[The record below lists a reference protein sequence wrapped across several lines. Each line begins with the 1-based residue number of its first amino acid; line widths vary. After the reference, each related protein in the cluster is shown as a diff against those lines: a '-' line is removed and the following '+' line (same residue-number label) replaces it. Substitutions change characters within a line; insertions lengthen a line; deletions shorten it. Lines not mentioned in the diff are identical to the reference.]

1 MSYIAWLVVFV
12 VFAALEL
19 VSLGLTCIWFA
30 IGALA
35 GCVAALLG
43 ANWIVQAVV
52 FLVVT
57 MVVLIFIRPFAIK
70 YVNNKAE
77 KTNVESMAG
86 KQGIVI
92 VEIDNI
98 NAKGMIKVDGM
109 EWNSQKCRWRDYSE
123 RFISYSCVRRRG
135 KSYGQKGLV
144 YKEVEY
150 DVFYY
155 FNHVGNRIGFNMC
168 KDCAT
173 GARVCY

>member
-86 KQGIVI
+86 KQGKVV
-92 VEIDNI
+92 VEIDN
-98 NAKGMIKVDGM
+98 IKVDGM
-109 EWNSQKCRWRDYSE
+109 EWTARSVDGEIIPKDSLVTVVSVE
-123 RFISYSCVRRRG
+123 GVKAMVR
-135 KSYGQKGLV
+135 K
-144 YKEVEY
+144 
-150 DVFYY
+150 
-155 FNHVGNRIGFNMC
+155 
-168 KDCAT
+168 A
-173 GARVCY
+173 

>member
-57 MVVLIFIRPFAIK
+57 MVVLIFI
-70 YVNNKAE
+70 
-77 KTNVESMAG
+77 MAG
-86 KQGIVI
+86 KQGKVV

-109 EWNSQKCRWRDYSE
+109 EWTARSVDGEIIPKDSLVTVVSVE
-123 RFISYSCVRRRG
+123 GVKAMVR
-135 KSYGQKGLV
+135 K
-144 YKEVEY
+144 
-150 DVFYY
+150 
-155 FNHVGNRIGFNMC
+155 
-168 KDCAT
+168 A
-173 GARVCY
+173 

>member
-30 IGALA
+30 IG
-35 GCVAALLG
+35 
-43 ANWIVQAVV
+43 VV

-86 KQGIVI
+86 KQGKVV

-109 EWNSQKCRWRDYSE
+109 EWTARSVDGEIIPKDSLVTVVSVE
-123 RFISYSCVRRRG
+123 GVKAMVR
-135 KSYGQKGLV
+135 K
-144 YKEVEY
+144 
-150 DVFYY
+150 
-155 FNHVGNRIGFNMC
+155 
-168 KDCAT
+168 A
-173 GARVCY
+173 

>member
-12 VFAALEL
+12 VEL

-86 KQGIVI
+86 KQGKVV

-109 EWNSQKCRWRDYSE
+109 EWTARSVDGEIIPKDSLVTVVSVE
-123 RFISYSCVRRRG
+123 GVKAMVR
-135 KSYGQKGLV
+135 K
-144 YKEVEY
+144 
-150 DVFYY
+150 
-155 FNHVGNRIGFNMC
+155 
-168 KDCAT
+168 A
-173 GARVCY
+173 

>member
-43 ANWIVQAVV
+43 ANWVVQAVV

-86 KQGIVI
+86 KQEKLLWKLITLT
-92 VEIDNI
+92 
-98 NAKGMIKVDGM
+98 
-109 EWNSQKCRWRDYSE
+109 QKE
-123 RFISYSCVRRRG
+123 
-135 KSYGQKGLV
+135 
-144 YKEVEY
+144 
-150 DVFYY
+150 
-155 FNHVGNRIGFNMC
+155 
-168 KDCAT
+168 
-173 GARVCY
+173 

>member
-86 KQGIVI
+86 KQGKVV

-98 NAKGMIKVDGM
+98 NGKGMIKVDGM
-109 EWNSQKCRWRDYSE
+109 EWTARSVDGEIIPKDSLVTVVSVE
-123 RFISYSCVRRRG
+123 GVKAMVRKAEYTRR
-135 KSYGQKGLV
+135 
-144 YKEVEY
+144 
-150 DVFYY
+150 
-155 FNHVGNRIGFNMC
+155 
-168 KDCAT
+168 
-173 GARVCY
+173 

>member
-52 FLVVT
+52 FLVVN

-86 KQGIVI
+86 KQGK
-92 VEIDNI
+92 VESIDQ
-98 NAKGMIKVDGM
+98 
-109 EWNSQKCRWRDYSE
+109 E
-123 RFISYSCVRRRG
+123 
-135 KSYGQKGLV
+135 
-144 YKEVEY
+144 KEVATVLV
-150 DVFYY
+150 DFL
-155 FNHVGNRIGFNMC
+155 GNSTPMEVELIQLE
-168 KDCAT
+168 KADL
-173 GARVCY
+173 

>member
-43 ANWIVQAVV
+43 ANW
-52 FLVVT
+52 VVT

-86 KQGIVI
+86 KQGKVV

-109 EWNSQKCRWRDYSE
+109 EWTARSVDGEIIPKDSLVTVVSVE
-123 RFISYSCVRRRG
+123 GVKAMVR
-135 KSYGQKGLV
+135 K
-144 YKEVEY
+144 
-150 DVFYY
+150 
-155 FNHVGNRIGFNMC
+155 
-168 KDCAT
+168 A
-173 GARVCY
+173 

>member
-35 GCVAALLG
+35 GCVAVLLG

-86 KQGIVI
+86 KQGKVV

-109 EWNSQKCRWRDYSE
+109 EWTARSVDGEIIPKDSLVTVVSVE
-123 RFISYSCVRRRG
+123 GVKAMVR
-135 KSYGQKGLV
+135 K
-144 YKEVEY
+144 
-150 DVFYY
+150 
-155 FNHVGNRIGFNMC
+155 
-168 KDCAT
+168 A
-173 GARVCY
+173 

>member
-92 VEIDNI
+92 AEIDNI
-98 NAKGMIKVDGM
+98 NAKGMIKIDGM
-109 EWNSQKCRWRDYSE
+109 EWTARSVDGDIIPKDSLVTVVSVE
-123 RFISYSCVRRRG
+123 GVKAMVR
-135 KSYGQKGLV
+135 KA
-144 YKEVEY
+144 E
-150 DVFYY
+150 
-155 FNHVGNRIGFNMC
+155 
-168 KDCAT
+168 
-173 GARVCY
+173 

>member
-86 KQGIVI
+86 NREKLLWKLITLT
-92 VEIDNI
+92 
-98 NAKGMIKVDGM
+98 
-109 EWNSQKCRWRDYSE
+109 QKE
-123 RFISYSCVRRRG
+123 
-135 KSYGQKGLV
+135 
-144 YKEVEY
+144 
-150 DVFYY
+150 
-155 FNHVGNRIGFNMC
+155 
-168 KDCAT
+168 
-173 GARVCY
+173 

>member
-19 VSLGLTCIWFA
+19 V
-30 IGALA
+30 A

-92 VEIDNI
+92 AEIDNI

-109 EWNSQKCRWRDYSE
+109 EWTARSVDGDIIPKDSLVTVVSVE
-123 RFISYSCVRRRG
+123 GVKAMVR
-135 KSYGQKGLV
+135 KA
-144 YKEVEY
+144 E
-150 DVFYY
+150 
-155 FNHVGNRIGFNMC
+155 
-168 KDCAT
+168 
-173 GARVCY
+173 

>member
-86 KQGIVI
+86 KQGKVV

-98 NAKGMIKVDGM
+98 NAKGMINGM
-109 EWNSQKCRWRDYSE
+109 EWTARSVDGEIIPKDSLVTVVSVE
-123 RFISYSCVRRRG
+123 GVKAMVR
-135 KSYGQKGLV
+135 K
-144 YKEVEY
+144 
-150 DVFYY
+150 
-155 FNHVGNRIGFNMC
+155 
-168 KDCAT
+168 A
-173 GARVCY
+173 

>member
-30 IGALA
+30 IG
-35 GCVAALLG
+35 AALLG

-86 KQGIVI
+86 KQGKVV

-109 EWNSQKCRWRDYSE
+109 EWTARSVDGEIIPKDSLVTVVSVE
-123 RFISYSCVRRRG
+123 GVKAMVRKAEYTRR
-135 KSYGQKGLV
+135 
-144 YKEVEY
+144 
-150 DVFYY
+150 
-155 FNHVGNRIGFNMC
+155 
-168 KDCAT
+168 
-173 GARVCY
+173 

>member
-43 ANWIVQAVV
+43 ANWIV
-52 FLVVT
+52 
-57 MVVLIFIRPFAIK
+57 IRPFAIK
-70 YVNNKAE
+70 YVDNKAE

-109 EWNSQKCRWRDYSE
+109 EWTARSVDGDIIPKDSLVTVVSVE
-123 RFISYSCVRRRG
+123 GVKAMVR
-135 KSYGQKGLV
+135 KA
-144 YKEVEY
+144 E
-150 DVFYY
+150 
-155 FNHVGNRIGFNMC
+155 
-168 KDCAT
+168 
-173 GARVCY
+173 

>member
-92 VEIDNI
+92 AEIDNI
-98 NAKGMIKVDGM
+98 NAKGMIKVDGILFR
-109 EWNSQKCRWRDYSE
+109 K
-123 RFISYSCVRRRG
+123 I
-135 KSYGQKGLV
+135 
-144 YKEVEY
+144 
-150 DVFYY
+150 
-155 FNHVGNRIGFNMC
+155 H
-168 KDCAT
+168 
-173 GARVCY
+173 

>member
-43 ANWIVQAVV
+43 ANWVVQAVV

-86 KQGIVI
+86 KQGKVV

-109 EWNSQKCRWRDYSE
+109 EWTA
-123 RFISYSCVRRRG
+123 SCVRRRG

-144 YKEVEY
+144 YKEVGY
-150 DVFYY
+150 DIFYY
-155 FNHVGNRIGFNMC
+155 FNRVGNPIGFNMC

-173 GARVCY
+173 GAFICY

>member
-86 KQGIVI
+86 KQGKV
-92 VEIDNI
+92 VDNI

-109 EWNSQKCRWRDYSE
+109 EWTARSVDGEIIPKDSLVTVVSVE
-123 RFISYSCVRRRG
+123 GVKAMVR
-135 KSYGQKGLV
+135 K
-144 YKEVEY
+144 
-150 DVFYY
+150 
-155 FNHVGNRIGFNMC
+155 
-168 KDCAT
+168 A
-173 GARVCY
+173 

>member
-77 KTNVESMAG
+77 RLMLNQWQVNREKLLWKLITLT
-86 KQGIVI
+86 
-92 VEIDNI
+92 
-98 NAKGMIKVDGM
+98 
-109 EWNSQKCRWRDYSE
+109 QKE
-123 RFISYSCVRRRG
+123 
-135 KSYGQKGLV
+135 
-144 YKEVEY
+144 
-150 DVFYY
+150 
-155 FNHVGNRIGFNMC
+155 
-168 KDCAT
+168 
-173 GARVCY
+173 

>member
-43 ANWIVQAVV
+43 ANWIV
-52 FLVVT
+52 LVVT

-86 KQGIVI
+86 KQGKVV

-109 EWNSQKCRWRDYSE
+109 EWTARSVDGEIIPKDSLVTVVSVE
-123 RFISYSCVRRRG
+123 GVKAMVR
-135 KSYGQKGLV
+135 K
-144 YKEVEY
+144 
-150 DVFYY
+150 
-155 FNHVGNRIGFNMC
+155 
-168 KDCAT
+168 A
-173 GARVCY
+173 

>member
-43 ANWIVQAVV
+43 ANWVVQAVV

-86 KQGIVI
+86 KQGKLLWKLITLT
-92 VEIDNI
+92 
-98 NAKGMIKVDGM
+98 
-109 EWNSQKCRWRDYSE
+109 QKE
-123 RFISYSCVRRRG
+123 
-135 KSYGQKGLV
+135 
-144 YKEVEY
+144 
-150 DVFYY
+150 
-155 FNHVGNRIGFNMC
+155 
-168 KDCAT
+168 
-173 GARVCY
+173 